1 MLEPYSAIQDKHS
14 HGDIIV
20 WPLKALNDYIEA
32 TNDMSFLDELIQ
44 WRDDDTLERTPHR
57 DSVAKH
63 VEKLLATM
71 IERFIPGTHLIR
83 YGDGDWND
91 SLQPVDPK
99 MRDWMVSS
107 WTVALAFQQITRYA
121 KILRRAGKAHEATT
135 LRQLAAGMRRD
146 FNRFLVRDETVAG
159 YALFEPGSKRP
170 ELLIHPSDARTGLRY
185 SLLPMTRSII
195 AGLFTLEQTRHHLRI
210 IREHLLFPD
219 GARLIDRPMQY
230 HGGPQRVFQR
240 AESAAFF
247 GREIGLM
254 YVHAHIRYGE
264 AMAVLGEADALWEA
278 LQVVNPLAV
287 TDRVAQALPRQR
299 NAYFSSSDAA
309 FADRYEA
316 SAEWMRVKAGSI
328 GVDGGWRIYSS
339 GPGIYVSLLICH
351 AFGRRRRWG
360 KRVARPVLPAA
371 LRGLTLQSDLHRR
384 SAKRGVR
391 HGAG

>member
-1 MLEPYSAIQDKHS
+1 MLEPYSLIQDKHS
-14 HGDIIV
+14 HGDVIV

-32 TNDMSFLDELIQ
+32 TNDTSFLDELIP
-44 WRDDDTLERTPHR
+44 WRVDDTLERTARR

-63 VEKLLATM
+63 VEKLLATV

-83 YGDGDWND
+83 YGEGDWND

-107 WTVALAFQQITRYA
+107 WTVALLFQQIRRYA
-121 KILRRAGKAHEATT
+121 EILRRAGKADEASALTA
-135 LRQLAAGMRRD
+135 LAAEMRRD
-146 FNRFLVRDETVAG
+146 FNRFLIRDDTVAG
-159 YALFEPGSKRP
+159 YALFEPGSERP
-170 ELLIHPSDARTGLRY
+170 ELLIHPSDTRTGLKY

-195 AGLFTLEQTRHHLRI
+195 GGLFTPEQARHHLRI

-219 GARLIDRPMQY
+219 GARLIDRPVDY
-230 HGGPQRVFQR
+230 RGGPEKIFRR

-278 LQVVNPLAV
+278 LQVANPIAV

-309 FADRYEA
+309 FATAMQRA
-316 SAEWMRVKAGSI
+316 P
-328 GVDGGWRIYSS
+328 S
-339 GPGIYVSLLICH
+339 GR
-351 AFGRRRRWG
+351 A
-360 KRVARPVLPAA
+360 
-371 LRGLTLQSDLHRR
+371 
-384 SAKRGVR
+384 
-391 HGAG
+391 